1 MFLTETYKCMFTNI
15 ILKYFKVNKIN
26 INNLTFQCL
35 DLTTLKKD
43 FLHSIYVCK
52 FMNKMNMI
60 TNEKNLHQRPYQ
72 I

>member
-43 FLHSIYVCK
+43 FYIVY
-52 FMNKMNMI
+52 MYA
-60 TNEKNLHQRPYQ
+60 NL
-72 I
+72 